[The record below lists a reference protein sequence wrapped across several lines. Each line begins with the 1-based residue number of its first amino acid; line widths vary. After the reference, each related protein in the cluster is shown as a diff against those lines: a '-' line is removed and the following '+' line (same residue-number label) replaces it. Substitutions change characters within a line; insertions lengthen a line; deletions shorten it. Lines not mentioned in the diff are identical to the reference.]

1 MKSIMAGC
9 ISPGLVATGV
19 LDPSFGLHR
28 SHPYYR
34 LCVQSGWQHFAME
47 NTATLKQDIKRLMVE
62 NLMLQSK
69 AEEIADDLPLFGPGS
84 LGLDSVDALQLV
96 VALDKNYGLKIPDPE
111 AAKKVLQSVNTIVAA
126 LEQRLSGQP
135 H

>member
-1 MKSIMAGC
+1 MNN
-9 ISPGLVATGV
+9 PT
-19 LDPSFGLHR
+19 
-28 SHPYYR
+28 
-34 LCVQSGWQHFAME
+34 E
-47 NTATLKQDIKRLMVE
+47 LKTRIKHLLVE

-111 AAKKVLQSVNTIVAA
+111 AAKKVLQSVNTIAAA
-126 LEQRLSGQP
+126 LEQRLSVEP